1 MNGEEIIKLTN
12 AVYKVTDLF
21 PAKDPLRMATR
32 KEALNV
38 LFSSILFLKGFNPK
52 NKVKALAS
60 LKVLEACFDV
70 AQKQNW
76 VNEKNFEILKR
87 EYRKIGEFIKEKK
100 TIKKEVIKKEAVLKE
115 KPVKREQPVIEI
127 TNKDI
132 EYEKLSDIQL
142 KLLEILQSKGKL
154 KPNEINA
161 FFPGLSARSVRR
173 ELKELRE
180 KNIINSFGGGKA
192 IFYSINEYH

>member
-76 VNEKNFEILKR
+76 VNEKNFEILKSCLLYTSDAADDLLCVDLGGR
-87 EYRKIGEFIKEKK
+87 RIIKQKKKIK
-100 TIKKEVIKKEAVLKE
+100 
-115 KPVKREQPVIEI
+115 
-127 TNKDI
+127 
-132 EYEKLSDIQL
+132 
-142 KLLEILQSKGKL
+142 
-154 KPNEINA
+154 
-161 FFPGLSARSVRR
+161 
-173 ELKELRE
+173 
-180 KNIINSFGGGKA
+180 
-192 IFYSINEYH
+192 